1 MPGDFFR
8 TIKDVCNTLSIL
20 SNWNFSTLLAFK
32 MTVTVSSV
40 SNLADLLQLIES
52 NEPEQWQE
60 IKNLI
65 YEQYVRLVHKNVFFI
80 YYSHLVN
87 FCPVLSEFLTWEFCL
102 RKLLIFG
109 RDSRWI
115 YLLSLIFG
123 QKLLMNIKSRL
134 NFSTF

>member
-1 MPGDFFR
+1 
-8 TIKDVCNTLSIL
+8 
-20 SNWNFSTLLAFK
+20 

-87 FCPVLSEFLTWEFCL
+87 FCSLLSEFLTWEFCN
-102 RKLLIFG
+102 KLLF
-109 RDSRWI
+109 
-115 YLLSLIFG
+115 
-123 QKLLMNIKSRL
+123 KK
-134 NFSTF
+134 TFDILAEIINEHQI